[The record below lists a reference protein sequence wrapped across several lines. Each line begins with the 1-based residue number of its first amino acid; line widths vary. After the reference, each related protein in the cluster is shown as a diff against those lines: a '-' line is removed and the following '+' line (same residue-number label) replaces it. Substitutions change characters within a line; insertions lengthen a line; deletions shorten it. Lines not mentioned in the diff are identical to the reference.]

1 MNTFEQVW
9 TILNKFWQVW
19 TSLNTIWQ
27 VVKKAYLILCRWAYS
42 SSSDKIKFTS
52 LTRMDSVLTWLKIF
66 LIPSNS
72 SIIFNK
78 FGNDDARPKKLIAHC
93 FPDTWEHSISL
104 EVGFFLW
111 ICLTHLT
118 FKLCSFIGPQQ
129 FWTCPNFLGRFETFL
144 VNIFFKKSV
153 CSLVTSVRNKILA
166 MQNQH

>member
-1 MNTFEQVW
+1 MKVSTSFEQVL
-9 TILNKFWQVW
+9 TSLNKFWQLSKNSDKFREVS
-19 TSLNTIWQ
+19 TSLDQLQTSFNRFRQ
-27 VVKKAYLILCRWAYS
+27 VFKNAYLILCRWAYS

-78 FGNDDARPKKLIAHC
+78 FGNDEARPKKLIAHC

-111 ICLTHLT
+111 IWLPHL
-118 FKLCSFIGPQQ
+118 
-129 FWTCPNFLGRFETFL
+129 NF
-144 VNIFFKKSV
+144 
-153 CSLVTSVRNKILA
+153 
-166 MQNQH
+166 